1 MANGE
6 RFDTRSDSAASRT
19 LPLGTTARVTNLGNG
34 RSAAAEV
41 EDRGPYARGRIL
53 DVSLRTAEELG
64 MTRDG
69 TARVEV
75 APVEVPQRDGAR
87 QAGAGAGPGR
97 GGDSAAQGSR

>member
-1 MANGE
+1 VPG
-6 RFDTRSDSAASRT
+6 RAAVEAQAWHGRGADRQTAPSWS
-19 LPLGTTARVTNLGNG
+19 LCSIARVC
-34 RSAAAEV
+34 SIV
-41 EDRGPYARGRIL
+41 C
-53 DVSLRTAEELG
+53 SRTAEELG